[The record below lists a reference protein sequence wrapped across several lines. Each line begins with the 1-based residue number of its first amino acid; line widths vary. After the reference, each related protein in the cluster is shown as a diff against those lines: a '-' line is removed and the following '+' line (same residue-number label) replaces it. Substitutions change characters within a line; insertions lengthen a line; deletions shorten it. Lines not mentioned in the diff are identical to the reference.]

1 MCGAIVARYANRLSG
16 PLRDCLDLVVPV
28 AESPRRIWNVRA
40 LASLPPHTERVLLAR
55 DRQVTRRPGVLNA
68 RLDGRWLKSGALV
81 DASARTFAA
90 DAVDR
95 LRLSARGFHRLLRVA
110 RTIADLAAEAIVTP
124 AHVAEALQFRGDDPA

>member
-1 MCGAIVARYANRLSG
+1 MKPGLEALRIAQRLCDVGIPMVAVPKTIDN
-16 PLRDCLDLVVPV
+16 DLEATDYTFGFQTAV
-28 AESPRRIWNVRA
+28 AVA
-40 LASLPPHTERVLLAR
+40 T
-55 DRQVTRRPGVLNA
+55 
-68 RLDGRWLKSGALV
+68 
-81 DASARTFAA
+81 